1 MNSYNTESTLYFSDF
16 PCYNRNTVLY
26 PRKGNDNKEDIQMS
40 KTNTK
45 KIVILGLMTALLLL
59 FSFTP
64 IGTIPVGPLS
74 ITLNIIPIAIAAIAL
89 GPVGGLVIGSV
100 FGILSFLQCFGIGIP
115 SGMGATLVS
124 INPLLAF
131 IQRFVPRA
139 MDGLLIG
146 LIHKGL
152 SKKIG
157 GGKASFITG
166 FCSAFFNTAFF
177 MSALVVLFGK
187 TDYVQGLYE
196 KFGKSYT
203 LGGTLAFICL
213 FVGINA
219 VVEMITSTIIS
230 GGVGAALYGAH
241 ILPLEDN

>member
-1 MNSYNTESTLYFSDF
+1 MNAKSRT
-16 PCYNRNTVLY
+16 
-26 PRKGNDNKEDIQMS
+26 
-40 KTNTK
+40 KT
-45 KIVILGLMTALLLL
+45 IVILGMMTALLLL

-64 IGTIPVGPLS
+64 FGTIPVGPLS

-124 INPLLAF
+124 INPFLAF
-131 IQRFVPRA
+131 VQRFVPRA
-139 MDGLLIG
+139 LDGLLIG

-157 GGKASFITG
+157 GGKASFVTG

-177 MSALVVLFGK
+177 MSALVLLFGK
-187 TDYVQGLYE
+187 TDYVQGLFE
-196 KFGKSYT
+196 KFGQQYS
-203 LGGTLAFICL
+203 LA
-213 FVGINA
+213 G
-219 VVEMITSTIIS
+219 TIIS
-230 GGVGAALYGAH
+230 GGVGAALYHAH
-241 ILPLEDN
+241 ILPVNQE

>member
-1 MNSYNTESTLYFSDF
+1 MNAKSRT
-16 PCYNRNTVLY
+16 
-26 PRKGNDNKEDIQMS
+26 
-40 KTNTK
+40 KT
-45 KIVILGLMTALLLL
+45 IVILGMMTALLLL

-64 IGTIPVGPLS
+64 FGTIPVGPLS

-124 INPLLAF
+124 INPFLAF
-131 IQRFVPRA
+131 VQRFVPRA
-139 MDGLLIG
+139 LDGLLIG

-157 GGKASFITG
+157 GGKASFVTG

-177 MSALVVLFGK
+177 MSALVLLFGK
-187 TDYVQGLYE
+187 TDYVQGLFE
-196 KFGKSYT
+196 KFGQQYS
-203 LGGTLAFICL
+203 LAGAFLFICA
-213 FVGINA
+213 FVGVNA

-230 GGVGAALYGAH
+230 GGVGAALYHAH
-241 ILPLEDN
+241 ILPVNQE

>member
-1 MNSYNTESTLYFSDF
+1 
-16 PCYNRNTVLY
+16 
-26 PRKGNDNKEDIQMS
+26 MS

-45 KIVILGLMTALLLL
+45 KIVILGMMTALLLL

-124 INPLLAF
+124 INRLLAF

-139 MDGLLIG
+139 LDGLLIG
-146 LIHKGL
+146 LI
-152 SKKIG
+152 SRKKRG
-157 GGKASFITG
+157 
-166 FCSAFFNTAFF
+166 
-177 MSALVVLFGK
+177 
-187 TDYVQGLYE
+187 DQ
-196 KFGKSYT
+196 
-203 LGGTLAFICL
+203 
-213 FVGINA
+213 
-219 VVEMITSTIIS
+219 
-230 GGVGAALYGAH
+230 
-241 ILPLEDN
+241 

>member
-1 MNSYNTESTLYFSDF
+1 MNKNKTK
-16 PCYNRNTVLY
+16 TV
-26 PRKGNDNKEDIQMS
+26 
-40 KTNTK
+40 
-45 KIVILGLMTALLLL
+45 VILGMMTALLLL

-89 GPVGGLVIGSV
+89 GPVGGLVIGSI

-124 INPLLAF
+124 INPVLAF
-131 IQRFVPRA
+131 VQRFVPRA
-139 MDGLLIG
+139 LDGLLIG

-157 GGKASFITG
+157 GGKASFFTG
-166 FCSAFFNTAFF
+166 FFSAFFNTAFF
-177 MSALVVLFGK
+177 MSALVLLFGK
-187 TDYVQGLYE
+187 TDYVQGLFE
-196 KFGKSYT
+196 KFGQTYSFT
-203 LGGTLAFICL
+203 GTILFICA

-219 VVEMITSTIIS
+219 IVEMITSTIIS

-241 ILPLEDN
+241 ILPIEKD

>member
-1 MNSYNTESTLYFSDF
+1 MNKNKTK
-16 PCYNRNTVLY
+16 TV
-26 PRKGNDNKEDIQMS
+26 
-40 KTNTK
+40 
-45 KIVILGLMTALLLL
+45 VILGMMTALVLL

-64 IGTIPVGPLS
+64 FGTVPIGPLS

-89 GPVGGLVIGSV
+89 GPAGGLAIGSV
-100 FGILSFLQCFGIGIP
+100 FGILSFLQCFGIGVP
-115 SGMGATLVS
+115 SGMGATLVA

-139 MDGLLIG
+139 LDGLLIG
-146 LIHKGL
+146 LIHRGL

-177 MSALVVLFGK
+177 MSALVLLFGK
-187 TDYVQGLYE
+187 TDYVQGLFA
-196 KFGKSYT
+196 KFGQEYIFT
-203 LGGTLAFICL
+203 GIIVFICL

-219 VVEMITSTIIS
+219 VVEMIASTIIS

-241 ILPLEDN
+241 VLPLEKED

>member
-1 MNSYNTESTLYFSDF
+1 MNAKSRT
-16 PCYNRNTVLY
+16 
-26 PRKGNDNKEDIQMS
+26 
-40 KTNTK
+40 KT
-45 KIVILGLMTALLLL
+45 IVILGMMTALLLL

-64 IGTIPVGPLS
+64 FGTIPVGPLS

-124 INPLLAF
+124 INPFLAF
-131 IQRFVPRA
+131 VQRFVPRA
-139 MDGLLIG
+139 LDGLLIG

-157 GGKASFITG
+157 GGKASFVTG

-177 MSALVVLFGK
+177 MSALVLLFGK
-187 TDYVQGLYE
+187 TDFVQGLFE
-196 KFGKSYT
+196 KFGQQYS
-203 LGGTLAFICL
+203 LAGTFLFICA
-213 FVGINA
+213 FVGVNA

-230 GGVGAALYGAH
+230 GGVGAALYHAH
-241 ILPLEDN
+241 ILPVNQE

>member
-1 MNSYNTESTLYFSDF
+1 MRYNKD
-16 PCYNRNTVLY
+16 TVLY
-26 PRKGNDNKEDIQMS
+26 PRKGNDNKEDTQMNKN
-40 KTNTK
+40 KTKT
-45 KIVILGLMTALLLL
+45 IVILGMMTALLLL

-124 INPLLAF
+124 INPVLAF

-139 MDGLLIG
+139 LDGLLIG
-146 LIHKGL
+146 LIHKEL
-152 SKKIG
+152 SKKI

-177 MSALVVLFGK
+177 MSTLVLLFGK
-187 TDYVQGLYE
+187 TDYVQGLFE
-196 KFGKSYT
+196 KFGQQYT
-203 LGGTLAFICL
+203 FTGTILFICA

-219 VVEMITSTIIS
+219 VVEMVTSTIIS

-241 ILPLEDN
+241 ILPIEKD